1 MVSNILEED
10 LKYISNFDLPFEK
23 MKGKRVL
30 VTGATGLIGVSIVRS
45 LLAIGDIEVI
55 ALVRNQEKAKNIYGD
70 LLGDCLKLYISN
82 IVDEIKMVDTIDYIF
97 HCASITTS
105 KLMIEK
111 PVETIMTSLEGTK
124 NVLNF
129 AREKEC
135 ESIVYISSMEVY
147 GAFNESKVIKEE
159 EMGFINP
166 LKVRSNY
173 PECKR
178 MCENMCIAY
187 FYEYGVPVKIARLA
201 QTFGAGILPGENR
214 IFAQFAKSVID
225 GKDIIL
231 HTEGKS
237 EGNYCYTRDCMTGLL
252 TILLKGKNGEA
263 YNVSNPETHT
273 NIAGMAELVAKK
285 IAKNKIKVIYDIS
298 ETNIFGYAN
307 DTKMKLNSDK
317 LQNLGWYPSVGLEE
331 SYIRMIDDMIKNN
344 I

>member
-1 MVSNILEED
+1 
-10 LKYISNFDLPFEK
+10 
-23 MKGKRVL
+23 
-30 VTGATGLIGVSIVRS
+30 
-45 LLAIGDIEVI
+45 
-55 ALVRNQEKAKNIYGD
+55 
-70 LLGDCLKLYISN
+70 
-82 IVDEIKMVDTIDYIF
+82 
-97 HCASITTS
+97 
-105 KLMIEK
+105 
-111 PVETIMTSLEGTK
+111 
-124 NVLNF
+124 
-129 AREKEC
+129 
-135 ESIVYISSMEVY
+135 MEVY

-187 FYEYGVPVKIARLA
+187 FNEYGVPVKIARLA

-225 GKDIIL
+225 GKDITL

>member
-55 ALVRNQEKAKNIYGD
+55 ALVRNQEKAKKIYGD
-70 LLGDCLKLYISN
+70 LLGGCLKLYISN

-105 KLMIEK
+105 KFMIEK

-135 ESIVYISSMEVY
+135 KSIVYISSMEVY

>member
-1 MVSNILEED
+1 
-10 LKYISNFDLPFEK
+10 
-23 MKGKRVL
+23 
-30 VTGATGLIGVSIVRS
+30 
-45 LLAIGDIEVI
+45 
-55 ALVRNQEKAKNIYGD
+55 
-70 LLGDCLKLYISN
+70 
-82 IVDEIKMVDTIDYIF
+82 
-97 HCASITTS
+97 
-105 KLMIEK
+105 
-111 PVETIMTSLEGTK
+111 
-124 NVLNF
+124 
-129 AREKEC
+129 
-135 ESIVYISSMEVY
+135 MEVY

-159 EMGFINP
+159 EMGFINH

-231 HTEGKS
+231 HTAGKS

-252 TILLKGKNGEA
+252 TILLKGKNDEA

>member
-70 LLGDCLKLYISN
+70 LLRGCLKLYISN

-135 ESIVYISSMEVY
+135 KSIVYISSMEVY

-331 SYIRMIDDMIKNN
+331 SYP
-344 I
+344 

>member
-1 MVSNILEED
+1 
-10 LKYISNFDLPFEK
+10 
-23 MKGKRVL
+23 
-30 VTGATGLIGVSIVRS
+30 
-45 LLAIGDIEVI
+45 
-55 ALVRNQEKAKNIYGD
+55 
-70 LLGDCLKLYISN
+70 
-82 IVDEIKMVDTIDYIF
+82 
-97 HCASITTS
+97 
-105 KLMIEK
+105 
-111 PVETIMTSLEGTK
+111 
-124 NVLNF
+124 
-129 AREKEC
+129 
-135 ESIVYISSMEVY
+135 
-147 GAFNESKVIKEE
+147 
-159 EMGFINP
+159 MGFINP

-231 HTEGKS
+231 HTAGKS

-252 TILLKGKNGEA
+252 TILLKGKNDEA

>member
-10 LKYISNFDLPFEK
+10 LRYISNFDLPFEK

-55 ALVRNQEKAKNIYGD
+55 AFVRNQEKAKNIYGD
-70 LLGDCLKLYISN
+70 LIGDSLKLYISN
-82 IVDEIKMVDTIDYIF
+82 IVDEIKMADTIDYIF

-159 EMGFINP
+159 DMGFINP

-178 MCENMCIAY
+178 MCENMCISY

-214 IFAQFAKSVID
+214 IFAQFAKSVIE

-285 IAKNKIKVIYDIS
+285 ISKNKIKVIYEIP
-298 ETNIFGYAN
+298 EANIFGYAN

-331 SYIRMIDDMIKNN
+331 SYIRMIDDMIKNDD
-344 I
+344 